1 MDIKDLTGLEKPLQ
15 KLIEVFAEGL
25 GETANAVLK
34 LDAKKIKRIGEA
46 EAEVEKTKII
56 KNAEANVEV
65 FEILKRAEKRFALE
79 QYNKQI
85 NLENVF
91 IGAKENLEGEEVS
104 DQPVDKDWAF
114 RFMNIAQDISRE
126 DMQKILSRI
135 LAEEIKQPNSFSLRT
150 LDFIKNLS
158 KTDLS
163 LFKKIALLASNDF
176 TVHLTKSNA
185 NEGFFNITYG
195 EIMQMIEVGFVQSS
209 LTTVLKLGD
218 VIADRIYPLIL
229 KNGNYI
235 FKFTE
240 EQKAVTLPVLQL
252 TLIGKEISSLIE
264 LENGDD
270 KIIIDYL
277 VELKEFWKTKKL
289 EIVKM

>member
-34 LDAKKIKRIGEA
+34 LDARKIKRIGEA

-56 KNAEANVEV
+56 KEAEANVEV
-65 FEILKRAEKRFALE
+65 FEIFKRAEKRFALE
-79 QYNKQI
+79 QYNKQT
-85 NLENVF
+85 NLENIF
-91 IGAKENLEGEEVS
+91 IGAKENLEGKEVS

-126 DMQKILSRI
+126 DMQKILSKI
-135 LAEEIKQPNSFSLRT
+135 LAEEIKKPNTFSLRT

-163 LFKKIALLASNDF
+163 LFKKIALIASQDF
-176 TVHLTKSNA
+176 IVHLTKSSA

-195 EIMQMIEVGFVQSS
+195 EIMQMIEVGFVQIESH
-209 LTTVLKLGD
+209 D
-218 VIADRIYPLIL
+218 C
-229 KNGNYI
+229 
-235 FKFTE
+235 FK
-240 EQKAVTLPVLQL
+240 VRRCRC
-252 TLIGKEISSLIE
+252 
-264 LENGDD
+264 
-270 KIIIDYL
+270 
-277 VELKEFWKTKKL
+277 W
-289 EIVKM
+289 

>member
-1 MDIKDLTGLEKPLQ
+1 MGIKDITGLEKPLQ

-56 KNAEANVEV
+56 KKAEANVEV
-65 FEILKRAEKRFALE
+65 FEIFKRAEKRFALE

-91 IGAKENLEGEEVS
+91 VGAKENLEGKEVS

-126 DMQKILSRI
+126 DMQKILSKI
-135 LAEEIKQPNSFSLRT
+135 LAEEIKKPNTFSLRT

-158 KTDLS
+158 KPDLF
-163 LFKKIALLASNDF
+163 LFKKIALITSHDF
-176 TVHLTKSNA
+176 IVHLTKGNA
-185 NEGFFNITYG
+185 NEGFFNISYS
-195 EIMQMIEVGFVQSS
+195 EIMQMIEIGFVQSS
-209 LTTVLKLGD
+209 LSTILKLND
-218 VIADRIYPLIL
+218 VPVDRIYPLVL
-229 KNGNYI
+229 KNGNYT

-240 EQKAVTLPVLQL
+240 EQKGVTLPVLQL

-264 LENGDD
+264 IEDGDD
-270 KIIIDYL
+270 KIITKYL
-277 VELKEFWKTKKL
+277 QEIEEFWKTKKL
-289 EIVKM
+289 ELIN